1 MNIINKSFMKLALLP
16 APLYRKMGVN
26 LMQLRSILNIKLTMD
41 DRRVSGLQQT
51 RQRRTNK
58 PVTMATIVTMVISA
72 VMGLVFLYCFMLGAN
87 RVTQLTIYFSM
98 FFFMLASTLISD
110 FTSVLIDVRDT
121 FIILPKPVNDKTF
134 LVARLLHISIHV
146 CKIVLPMGIPGVVFL
161 AINDGFIAAV
171 LLCLMLVLVTMFAI
185 FFINAV
191 YIIILRIT
199 TPNRFKTIISYFQIL
214 FAIAVYGGYQVFP
227 RLIGKYNLENFS
239 FSSYSSIV
247 FYPLYWFA
255 SAWQFLQNFHGGTST
270 VITAL
275 LGIFVPFLSLYLVVK
290 YLAPSFNNRLAMI
303 NNSGIDPVK
312 KQSAITVRRRG
323 RYPAL
328 LTSLFTR
335 TQVEKMGFLFTWK
348 MMARSRDFK
357 LKVYPGIGYIIIYL
371 FIMFYGKRFQVSD
384 FTDETYRGKVV
395 ILSAIY
401 FTSFILTMAINQM
414 VYSEKYKAAWIF
426 YSTPVT
432 KPGDIVLGATKAAIF
447 KFYIPLVTLTIIA
460 SIGMVGL
467 KIIPNL
473 VLGLSNELLISTLVV
488 YAGNRYFPFSSAQS
502 TNVKT
507 GSFLRNMFIFIISG
521 LIAAGHFF
529 IYGIMPVVIIVA
541 ALSVLATWLMMSA
554 IRDTS
559 WGGIKSAYVEEGL

>member
-1 MNIINKSFMKLALLP
+1 
-16 APLYRKMGVN
+16 
-26 LMQLRSILNIKLTMD
+26 
-41 DRRVSGLQQT
+41 
-51 RQRRTNK
+51 
-58 PVTMATIVTMVISA
+58 
-72 VMGLVFLYCFMLGAN
+72 
-87 RVTQLTIYFSM
+87 
-98 FFFMLASTLISD
+98 
-110 FTSVLIDVRDT
+110 
-121 FIILPKPVNDKTF
+121 
-134 LVARLLHISIHV
+134 
-146 CKIVLPMGIPGVVFL
+146 
-161 AINDGFIAAV
+161 
-171 LLCLMLVLVTMFAI
+171 
-185 FFINAV
+185 
-191 YIIILRIT
+191 
-199 TPNRFKTIISYFQIL
+199 
-214 FAIAVYGGYQVFP
+214 
-227 RLIGKYNLENFS
+227 
-239 FSSYSSIV
+239 
-247 FYPLYWFA
+247 
-255 SAWQFLQNFHGGTST
+255 
-270 VITAL
+270 
-275 LGIFVPFLSLYLVVK
+275 
-290 YLAPSFNNRLAMI
+290 
-303 NNSGIDPVK
+303 
-312 KQSAITVRRRG
+312 
-323 RYPAL
+323 
-328 LTSLFTR
+328 
-335 TQVEKMGFLFTWK
+335 MGFLFTWK

-559 WGGIKSAYVEEGL
+559 WGGIKSAYVEE